1 MSILNLRQ
9 SPLRPIR
16 GRFLGTL
23 LLLLAALAL
32 SACGAETP
40 EPSAT
45 PTKTLRPTFT
55 PTSAAVAMA
64 AQTADAA
71 ATEAARA
78 TATPTDT
85 PVPPT
90 DTPVPTDTPAPP
102 TDTPAPPTAA
112 PPPVVI
118 VPPTAAPPVIIVP
131 PTAAPTQPP
140 PPPAS
145 GDAAEC
151 AALGGDGCKFHQRGG
166 PTTVGNGGGELKL
179 TLAFIHSG
187 RNNEAQSSY
196 FPWVEKEG
204 VGKLPIP
211 DSVRSWSGEKRSGPS
226 GLYNYEYKLGLDALG
241 GSVAGCYVIWVLDGN
256 GQRDSLNYRFCVP
269 DGQGE
274 VWIEFDQA

>member
-1 MSILNLRQ
+1 MLPLNFRNTLLW
-9 SPLRPIR
+9 PAR
-16 GRFLGTL
+16 GRILGA
-23 LLLLAALAL
+23 LLALLAVLAL
-32 SACGAETP
+32 SACGAEAP

-64 AQTADAA
+64 TQTGNAA

-78 TATPTDT
+78 TSTPTVT

-90 DTPVPTDTPAPP
+90 DTPAPTETPAPP
-102 TDTPAPPTAA
+102 TDTPAPPTATPVPA
-112 PPPVVI
+112 PPTATPRPPVV
-118 VPPTAAPPVIIVP
+118 TP

-140 PPPAS
+140 APPAS

-151 AALGGDGCKFHQRGG
+151 ANLGGDGCKFRQRGG
-166 PTTVGNGGGELKL
+166 PTTVNNGGGELKL

-187 RNNEAQSSY
+187 RNEAQGSY
-196 FPWVEKEG
+196 FVWLEKEG
-204 VGKLPIP
+204 VGKLPVS
-211 DSVRSWSGEKRSGPS
+211 DSVRSWTGDMRSGPS
-226 GLYNYEYKLGLDALG
+226 GLYNYEYKLGLEPLG

-274 VWIEFDQA
+274 VWIEFDQG

>member
-1 MSILNLRQ
+1 MLPLNFCNTLLW
-9 SPLRPIR
+9 PAR
-16 GRFLGTL
+16 GRTL
-23 LLLLAALAL
+23 WALLALLAVLAL
-32 SACGAETP
+32 SACGVEAP

-64 AQTADAA
+64 TQTADAA

-78 TATPTDT
+78 TSTPTAT

-90 DTPVPTDTPAPP
+90 DTPAPTETPVPP
-102 TDTPAPPTAA
+102 TDTPAPPTAT
-112 PPPVVI
+112 PVPA
-118 VPPTAAPPVIIVP
+118 PPTATPRPVVVAP

-140 PPPAS
+140 APPAS

-151 AALGGDGCKFHQRGG
+151 ANLGGDGCKFRQRGG
-166 PTTVGNGGGELKL
+166 PTTVNNGGGELKL

-187 RNNEAQSSY
+187 RNEAQGSY
-196 FPWVEKEG
+196 FVWLEKEG
-204 VGKLPIP
+204 VGKLPVS
-211 DSVRSWSGEKRSGPS
+211 DSVRSWTGDMRSGPS
-226 GLYNYEYKLGLDALG
+226 GLYNYEYKLGLEPLG

-274 VWIEFDQA
+274 VWIEFDQG

>member
-1 MSILNLRQ
+1 MV
-9 SPLRPIR
+9 
-16 GRFLGTL
+16 TL
-23 LLLLAALAL
+23 LQHNTGHLTARRPGLWAALAMVLALLAL
-32 SACGAETP
+32 SACGAEAP

-64 AQTADAA
+64 TETADAA

-78 TATPTDT
+78 TATPTVTPTATETPMPTET

-90 DTPVPTDTPAPP
+90 ATPEL
-102 TDTPAPPTAA
+102 PTAT
-112 PPPVVI
+112 P
-118 VPPTAAPPVIIVP
+118 VPPTATPRPVVVAP

-140 PPPAS
+140 APPAS

-151 AALGGDGCKFHQRGG
+151 AALGGDGCKFRLRGG
-166 PTTVGNGGGELKL
+166 PTTVNNGGGELKL

-187 RNNEAQSSY
+187 RNGEAQGSY
-196 FPWVEKEG
+196 FPWLEKEG
-204 VGKLPIP
+204 VGKLPVS
-211 DSVRSWSGEKRSGPS
+211 DSVRSWTGDKRSGPS
-226 GLYNYEYKLGLDALG
+226 GLYNYEYKLGADALG

-274 VWIEFDQA
+274 VWIEFDQS

>member
-1 MSILNLRQ
+1 MLPLNFRNTLLW
-9 SPLRPIR
+9 PAR
-16 GRFLGTL
+16 GRILWA
-23 LLLLAALAL
+23 LLALLAVLAL
-32 SACGAETP
+32 SACGAEAP

-64 AQTADAA
+64 TQTGNAA

-78 TATPTDT
+78 TSTPTVT

-90 DTPVPTDTPAPP
+90 DTPAPTETPAPP
-102 TDTPAPPTAA
+102 TDTPAPPTATPVPA
-112 PPPVVI
+112 PPTATPRPPVV
-118 VPPTAAPPVIIVP
+118 TP

-140 PPPAS
+140 APPPS

-151 AALGGDGCKFHQRGG
+151 AALVARGDDGCKFRLRGG
-166 PTTVGNGGGELKL
+166 PTFANSPGELKL

-187 RNNEAQSSY
+187 RNEAQGSY
-196 FPWVEKEG
+196 FVWLEKEG
-204 VGKLPIP
+204 VGKLPVS
-211 DSVRSWSGEKRSGPS
+211 DSVRSWTGDMRSGPS
-226 GLYNYEYKLGLDALG
+226 GLYNYEYKLGLEPLG

-274 VWIEFDQA
+274 VWIEFDQG

>member
-1 MSILNLRQ
+1 MLTLNLRNTLLW
-9 SPLRPIR
+9 PAR
-16 GRFLGTL
+16 GRILWA
-23 LLLLAALAL
+23 LLALLATLAL
-32 SACGAETP
+32 SACGAEAP

-64 AQTADAA
+64 TQTADAA

-78 TATPTDT
+78 TSTPTGT

-90 DTPVPTDTPAPP
+90 DTPVPTA
-102 TDTPAPPTAA
+102 TPAPPTATPA
-112 PPPVVI
+112 
-118 VPPTAAPPVIIVP
+118 PPTATPVPAPPTATPRPVVVAP

-140 PPPAS
+140 APPAS

-151 AALGGDGCKFHQRGG
+151 ANLGGDGCKFRLRGG
-166 PTTVGNGGGELKL
+166 PTFANSSGELKL

-187 RNNEAQSSY
+187 RNEAQGSY
-196 FPWVEKEG
+196 FVWLEKEG
-204 VGKLPIP
+204 VGKLPVS
-211 DSVRSWSGEKRSGPS
+211 DSVRSWTGDMRSGPS
-226 GLYNYEYKLGLDALG
+226 GLYNYEYKLGLEALG

-274 VWIEFDQA
+274 VWIEFDQG